1 LFVTRP
7 GCELR
12 LKDADVILK
21 AAVVVLK
28 PPGVGLELAEA
39 HGDGLGAWR
48 SWDGLGGG
56 SE

>member
-1 LFVTRP
+1 VTRP